1 MRNNKILTSLLS
13 FIPIIL
19 ILLIWQFSADG
30 SERSKF
36 LFSSPRDITKSFL
49 TILTNGELLNNFL
62 LTGSEALTGLV
73 LGVLT
78 GSILGFLLLYFP
90 SASKISKYYIIA
102 LSSIPIFALAPMMI
116 IWFGTGFLMKVAMA
130 FFATVFVSIFQAY
143 QGGKNITKQQEDFF
157 TLNRSSNKQ
166 KFWKLTFPSS
176 IDWLIQ
182 SFKLNSGLSILGAFI
197 GEFIASEAGLGYAI
211 LKASGLYDVSSVLAS
226 VIGIILLTL
235 LFNVIAIVIEKNKL
249 KIIRFFSVRRISGL

>member
-1 MRNNKILTSLLS
+1 
-13 FIPIIL
+13 
-19 ILLIWQFSADG
+19 
-30 SERSKF
+30 
-36 LFSSPRDITKSFL
+36 
-49 TILTNGELLNNFL
+49 
-62 LTGSEALTGLV
+62 
-73 LGVLT
+73 
-78 GSILGFLLLYFP
+78 
-90 SASKISKYYIIA
+90 
-102 LSSIPIFALAPMMI
+102 
-116 IWFGTGFLMKVAMA
+116 MKVAMA